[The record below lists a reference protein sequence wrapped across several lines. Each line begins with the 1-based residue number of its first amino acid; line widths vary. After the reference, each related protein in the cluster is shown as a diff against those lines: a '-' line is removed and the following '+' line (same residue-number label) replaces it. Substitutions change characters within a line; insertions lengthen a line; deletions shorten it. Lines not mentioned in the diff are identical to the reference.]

1 MKNQTTPLKKIG
13 LHIVSHIRIIIA
25 CILLG
30 MILNIVYAARF
41 QIGLADKEKYMQQ
54 VFERTS
60 EKLKYEDNSYKNLNF
75 QKERTEIQIINLQNK
90 SNSEIFKSFE
100 TENQS
105 KIELLLSVE
114 LQETVTE
121 QIPTQKTESKFD
133 LTKARDLAIKTVEE
147 VNTLENYLDISKN
160 HPVYK
165 KSLAHS
171 AFDTEDILIYLSKA
185 HQYLNKIRIIVI
197 GIDYR
202 MAEDIAYSMYTYSDQ
217 LVRDQNPDYVLVKVE
232 EKSETGKFFD
242 PELRLK
248 LINDSIADKE
258 RKISDLELSMKEIVE
273 EKMPAYNISYLKSSI
288 SGVLLGMMVGVW
300 LALFI
305 GSVVNKESDENFS

>member
-75 QKERTEIQIINLQNK
+75 QKKERKFRLLIAKNK

-114 LQETVTE
+114 LQ
-121 QIPTQKTESKFD
+121 K
-133 LTKARDLAIKTVEE
+133 R
-147 VNTLENYLDISKN
+147 
-160 HPVYK
+160 
-165 KSLAHS
+165 
-171 AFDTEDILIYLSKA
+171 
-185 HQYLNKIRIIVI
+185 
-197 GIDYR
+197 
-202 MAEDIAYSMYTYSDQ
+202 
-217 LVRDQNPDYVLVKVE
+217 
-232 EKSETGKFFD
+232 
-242 PELRLK
+242 
-248 LINDSIADKE
+248 
-258 RKISDLELSMKEIVE
+258 
-273 EKMPAYNISYLKSSI
+273 
-288 SGVLLGMMVGVW
+288 
-300 LALFI
+300 
-305 GSVVNKESDENFS
+305 